1 MTQALHRK
9 SDSTIPPGVGL
20 VRLTIDGRPVEAAPG
35 QTILEVASRLG
46 IKIPTLCHDP
56 RLKPFGACRVCLV
69 EVEKAR
75 SLQTACSVEI
85 QEGMVVRTNTKKVM
99 DTRRFILELIL
110 SDHPLDCMTCD
121 KCGTCAL
128 QDLAYEYG
136 IKESRFFKPP
146 QRDIAP
152 DPNTMILRDDSK
164 CILCGRCV
172 RICDEVEQAEALDFI
187 NRGFDTVVGPAY
199 GDTLLGTTCEFCGQ
213 CVSTC
218 PVGALREKQA
228 EGKGRVWELKKVQT
242 VCAYCGVGCNLFLNV
257 NTNTGKLVKIT
268 SEVGTVPNN
277 GNLCI
282 KGRFG
287 YDFVNHPDRLTQP
300 LIRKDGKLVEASWD
314 EALGLVASKL
324 LETKEKYGPQ
334 SLACIGSAR
343 CTNEENYLMMKFAR
357 AVVGTNSVDMC
368 ART

>member
-1 MTQALHRK
+1 VQK
-9 SDSTIPPGVGL
+9 
-20 VRLTIDGRPVEAAPG
+20 VRLTIDDRAVEAAPG
-35 QTILEVASRLG
+35 QTILEVATRLG

-75 SLQTACSVEI
+75 TLQTACSAEI
-85 QEGMVVRTNTKKVM
+85 QEGMVVRTNTQKVM

-121 KCGTCAL
+121 KCGTCTL

-136 IKESRFFKPP
+136 IKESRFFRSP
-146 QRDIAP
+146 QRGIAP

-228 EGKGRVWELKKVQT
+228 EGKGRNWELKKTQT

-257 NTNTGKLVKIT
+257 NTRTGKLVKVT

-287 YDFVNHPDRLTQP
+287 YDFVHHPDRITQP
-300 LIRKDGKLVEASWD
+300 LIRKNGRLEEASWE
-314 EALGLVASKL
+314 EAMGLIASRL
-324 LETKEKYGPQ
+324 LEIKKKHGPQ
-334 SLACIGSAR
+334 GIACIGSAR

-357 AVVGTNSVDMC
+357 AVMGTNSVDMC

>member
-1 MTQALHRK
+1 MIETK
-9 SDSTIPPGVGL
+9 
-20 VRLTIDGRPVEAAPG
+20 VRLTIDNKEVEANPG
-35 QTILEVASRLG
+35 QTILQVASSLG

-56 RLKPFGACRVCLV
+56 RLKPFGSCRVCLV

-75 SLQTACSVEI
+75 NLVTACSAEV
-85 QEGMVVRTNTKKVM
+85 QDGMVVKT
-99 DTRRFILELIL
+99 DTSRVINARKFVLELIL

-121 KCGTCAL
+121 KCGECAL

-136 IKESRFFKPP
+136 ARDNRFFKAP
-146 QRDIAP
+146 QKGIAP
-152 DPNTMILRDDSK
+152 DPNTMILRDYDK

-187 NRGFDTVVGPAY
+187 NRGFDTVIGPAY

-218 PVGALREKQA
+218 PVGSLREKQA
-228 EGKGRVWELKKVQT
+228 EGKGRIWNLEKVKT
-242 VCAYCGVGCNLFLNV
+242 VCAYCGVGCTLFLNV
-257 NTNTGKLVKIT
+257 SKKTGQLVKVT

-287 YDFVNHPDRLTQP
+287 YDFVHHPDRLTQP
-300 LIRKDGKLVEASWD
+300 LIRKNGQLVEATWE
-314 EALGLVASKL
+314 EALTLVAKKFTEIKKRHGS
-324 LETKEKYGPQ
+324 Q
-334 SLACIGSAR
+334 SLACVGSAR

-357 AVVGTNSVDMC
+357 AALGTHSVDQC

>member
-1 MTQALHRK
+1 MQK
-9 SDSTIPPGVGL
+9 VK
-20 VRLTIDGRPVEAAPG
+20 LTIDDRPVEAAPG
-35 QTILEVASRLG
+35 QTILEVAGRLG

-69 EVEKAR
+69 EVGGEGHSHKAR
-75 SLQTACSVEI
+75 PLQTACSLEI
-85 QEGMVVRTNTKKVM
+85 QEGMVVRTNTKKVT

-121 KCGTCAL
+121 KCGTCTL

-136 IKESRFFKPP
+136 IKESRFFRSP
-146 QRDIAP
+146 QRGIAP

-228 EGKGRVWELKKVQT
+228 EGKGREWELKKTQT

-257 NTNTGKLVKIT
+257 NTRTGKLVKVT

-287 YDFVNHPDRLTQP
+287 YDFVHHPDRLTQP
-300 LIRKDGKLVEASWD
+300 LIRKNGRLEEASWE
-314 EALGLVASKL
+314 EAMGLVASKL
-324 LETKEKYGPQ
+324 LEIKKKHSPQ
-334 SLACIGSAR
+334 AIACIGSAR
-343 CTNEENYLMMKFAR
+343 CTNEENYLMMKFTR